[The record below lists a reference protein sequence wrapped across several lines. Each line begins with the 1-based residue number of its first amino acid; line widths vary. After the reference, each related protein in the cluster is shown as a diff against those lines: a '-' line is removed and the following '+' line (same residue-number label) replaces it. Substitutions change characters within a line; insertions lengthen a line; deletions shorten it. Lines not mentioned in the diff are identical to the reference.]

1 MLGLPGAGAS
11 AWTLWS
17 LSAITLT
24 MIVMTLSGWLL
35 LEAFK
40 HYHLPASFNTVT
52 KDMLG
57 STISWFSNLS
67 IYFVGAI
74 LLYAYITSAGLIV
87 QSALQINSALASVL
101 FVALASAFVWHS
113 TRAVDRISILLII
126 FMISSFLFSVFGLST
141 SIKTALLF
149 DVIEESSNKAPF
161 AMAMLPVALT
171 SFGYHSAVSSMRS
184 YYGEEK
190 KAQYAILGG
199 TIVALCFYVIWILN
213 VYGNLPRSWFF
224 SSVDQGGDVDALINA
239 LAAVSGSDHI
249 AQGLKAFAFAAILS
263 SFIGVG
269 LGIFDFLADFFEFD
283 AGKRG
288 RTATWLLTFIPP
300 LVLSLLFPF
309 GFVVA
314 IGYAGAIATVWTCII
329 PAMLAF
335 KSRSMSVK
343 PQGFV
348 VPGGMSVLILVFAF
362 GVVTAVFHMLSMA
375 GALPTLN

>member
-1 MLGLPGAGAS
+1 M
-11 AWTLWS
+11 
-17 LSAITLT
+17 
-24 MIVMTLSGWLL
+24 
-35 LEAFK
+35 
-40 HYHLPASFNTVT
+40 
-52 KDMLG
+52 
-57 STISWFSNLS
+57 
-67 IYFVGAI
+67 
-74 LLYAYITSAGLIV
+74 
-87 QSALQINSALASVL
+87 
-101 FVALASAFVWHS
+101 
-113 TRAVDRISILLII
+113 
-126 FMISSFLFSVFGLST
+126 
-141 SIKTALLF
+141 
-149 DVIEESSNKAPF
+149 
-161 AMAMLPVALT
+161 
-171 SFGYHSAVSSMRS
+171 
-184 YYGEEK
+184 
-190 KAQYAILGG
+190 
-199 TIVALCFYVIWILN
+199 N

-224 SSVDQGGDVDALINA
+224 ASADQGGDVDALINA
-239 LAAVSGSDHI
+239 LTAVSGSDHI

-348 VPGGMSVLILVFAF
+348 VPGGLSVLILVFAF
-362 GVVTAVFHMLSMA
+362 GVVTAIFHMLLMA
-375 GALPTLN
+375 GVLPTLN